1 MIHNASPFAYFR
13 PRVTKY
19 LCDLVCTIPQSR
31 IIFKN
36 QETVFRIRYMIHTR
50 STIYGI
56 VEVPMGN
63 KVRQYREYHGVSQ
76 QWLARKAKCGRTTI
90 YEIERGG
97 RLPNVVT
104 AIRIAR
110 ALRTTV
116 EKLWEDE
123 L

>member
-1 MIHNASPFAYFR
+1 MIYTR
-13 PRVTKY
+13 PM
-19 LCDLVCTIPQSR
+19 LC
-31 IIFKN
+31 
-36 QETVFRIRYMIHTR
+36 
-50 STIYGI
+50 GI
-56 VEVPMGN
+56 VEVHMGD
-63 KVRQYREYHGVSQ
+63 KVREYREYHGVSQ

>member
-1 MIHNASPFAYFR
+1 
-13 PRVTKY
+13 
-19 LCDLVCTIPQSR
+19 
-31 IIFKN
+31 
-36 QETVFRIRYMIHTR
+36 MIHTR
-50 STIYGI
+50 PTLCGI
-56 VEVPMGN
+56 LEVQMGN

-76 QWLARKAKCGRTTI
+76 QWRARKAKCGRTTI

>member
-1 MIHNASPFAYFR
+1 M
-13 PRVTKY
+13 
-19 LCDLVCTIPQSR
+19 
-31 IIFKN
+31 
-36 QETVFRIRYMIHTR
+36 FRILCVIHTR
-50 STIYGI
+50 PTLYGI
-56 VEVPMGN
+56 VAVSRGN
-63 KVRQYREYHGVSQ
+63 KVRDYREYHGVSQ

>member
-1 MIHNASPFAYFR
+1 
-13 PRVTKY
+13 
-19 LCDLVCTIPQSR
+19 
-31 IIFKN
+31 
-36 QETVFRIRYMIHTR
+36 MIHTR
-50 STIYGI
+50 PTLYGI

-63 KVRQYREYHGVSQ
+63 KVREYREYHGVSQ

-104 AIRIAR
+104 AIRIAM